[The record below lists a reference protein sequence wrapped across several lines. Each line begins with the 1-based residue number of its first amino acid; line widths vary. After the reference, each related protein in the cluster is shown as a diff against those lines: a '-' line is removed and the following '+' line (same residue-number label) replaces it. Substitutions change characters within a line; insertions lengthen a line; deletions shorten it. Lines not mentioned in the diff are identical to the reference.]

1 MFAAS
6 RAPERMVS
14 CNARTF
20 AILMVGFTAHTFG
33 LSVAVRARAGAT
45 PGCCKTRARCPH
57 ALMLAPVDEGA
68 CDYLVIGAGAI
79 GMAFVDS
86 MLLANPAC
94 KIVVVDKHEVP
105 GGHWTV
111 AYDHVRLHHA
121 SIVYGLESTKLEGS
135 WRRLALQ
142 RRMLPWDHCA
152 SKPEL
157 LDYYAAAMERWC
169 RAGRVRYFPC
179 SAYDYA
185 QLQEENVSGERMHSW
200 SSLVD
205 GSRTHR
211 IVVRHKLV
219 DGARG
224 ECRVPS
230 ECPLDIPVDPRVA
243 LITPNELSVRSVTTT
258 EAARVV
264 VLGAGKTAMD
274 AVLQLQRLGV
284 PPQRVTWVVA
294 ADGWMLNR
302 SPRTTLRGSTK
313 LYAQALLRCDG
324 DTEAA
329 AATLEQEGHF
339 MRLDPSV
346 TPTRFRFPTV
356 DLDELERLRRVHDVV
371 RRGRVARIDLCD
383 GAPTLAFGDGQPPL
397 ALPAGSLLV
406 HCASPGPLHTAT
418 GRRRLFESDGVLNL
432 GHVFQPPV
440 PVSVAALARL
450 EAARVRST
458 LDLAFGREVTGL
470 HEENDVLDALFRNY
484 DLSPASTDH
493 LRPVLNL
500 ASFVCLLDRDPAVA
514 VRWLRNSRLSL
525 YRNLL
530 PFQRLRVCEDAGAIL
545 EKSEMLGLRTEE
557 VRQLRQMHR
566 TKLEAVRGE

>member
-1 MFAAS
+1 M
-6 RAPERMVS
+6 RK
-14 CNARTF
+14 
-20 AILMVGFTAHTFG
+20 ILAVCCTAHAFG
-33 LSVAVRARAGAT
+33 LSVT
-45 PGCCKTRARCPH
+45 PFGMSGTRAAAARKARFCSPH
-57 ALMLAPVDEGA
+57 AMMAPADEGE
-68 CDYLVIGAGAI
+68 CDFLVIGAGAN
-79 GMAFVDS
+79 GMTFVDS
-86 MLLANPAC
+86 MLLANPEC
-94 KIVVVDKHEVP
+94 KIVVVDRHEMP

-111 AYDHVRLHHA
+111 AYDHVKLHHT

-135 WRRLALQ
+135 WSRLALQ

-152 SKPEL
+152 TKREL

-169 RAGRVRYFPC
+169 RAGSVRYFPC
-179 SAYDYA
+179 SAYDFS
-185 QLQEENVSGERMHSW
+185 QLQQQDNVSGERLHCW

-205 GSRTHR
+205 SREHR

-243 LITPNELSVRSVTTT
+243 LITPNELSSSSVT

-284 PPQRVTWVVA
+284 PPQRVTWVIA

-302 SPRTTLRGSTK
+302 APSTTLRGSTK
-313 LYAQALLRCDG
+313 LFAQALLRCDG

-329 AATLEQEGHF
+329 YATLEQEGHF
-339 MRLDPSV
+339 LRLDSSV

-371 RRGRVARIDLCD
+371 RRGRVARIDLCA

-397 ALPAGSLLV
+397 NLPAGSLLV
-406 HCASPGPLHTAT
+406 HCASPGPLHAAT

-450 EAARVRST
+450 EAARVDST
-458 LDLAFGREVTGL
+458 LDLAFGRDVTGL
-470 HEENDVLDALFRNY
+470 QEENDVLDALFTNY
-484 DLSPASTDH
+484 DLSPTSTDH
-493 LRPVLNL
+493 LRPIINL
-500 ASFVCLLDRDPAVA
+500 ASFVCLLDPDPAVA
-514 VRWLRNSRLSL
+514 VRWLRNNRLSL

-530 PFQRLRVCEDAGAIL
+530 PFQRLRVCEDVGVLL
-545 EKSEMLGLRTEE
+545 EKSKVLGLRADE
-557 VRQLRQMHR
+557 VRQLRQMHQ
-566 TKLEAVRGE
+566 TKLGAVRGE